1 MSSSTPRRAAAA
13 LGVLLCAGCPPKH
26 EYPDG
31 RGLQGQLEKEV
42 VALQL
47 TVDRLEEE
55 AANCRTGGGRPDALY
70 AELVQVLPGSVTI
83 TNEGRVTQIIV
94 PDSHLFGSD
103 GLQLRDEARI
113 TLDMLATALLSHD
126 GYTMLIESHTAD
138 VHYSPQVARQYPSLW
153 DLSYVHARTV
163 QLTFI
168 REFKLEEERFALAA
182 RGPAVPLTSNDTT
195 AGQNQNRRVVLHIY
209 PPGVRR

>member
-1 MSSSTPRRAAAA
+1 MRAGATARVGLA
-13 LGVLLCAGCPPKH
+13 PLVLLLGCPPKH

-47 TVDRLEEE
+47 SVERLEEE
-55 AANCRTGGGRPDALY
+55 AASCRTGGGRPDQLY
-70 AELVQVLPGSVTI
+70 AELVQVLPNDVQVAH
-83 TNEGRVTQIIV
+83 EGRVTTILV
-94 PDSHLFGSD
+94 PDAHLFGSD
-103 GLQLRDEARI
+103 GLGLRAEARI
-113 TLDMLATALLSHD
+113 TLDMVATALQSHD

-138 VHYSPQVARQYPSLW
+138 VHYSPDVARQYPSLW

-168 REFKLEEERFALAA
+168 REFKLDEERFALAA

-195 AGQNQNRRVVLHIY
+195 AGQNQNRRVVLYIF